1 MNFPADVQRR
11 VLVVGNVNVD
21 VLLGPLQ
28 PWPTPGTETVV
39 DHYELRVGG
48 AAGNTALALMSL
60 GSQPQV
66 VATVGDDAFGSWL
79 EKQLGPD
86 GSELERVSG
95 STALTVGLTHPDG
108 QRTFV
113 SHLGHLVEHPEER
126 LATALAKADRGDLLL
141 ICGYFLMPGLRAAAL
156 ELVGEARRRGVVT
169 LLDTGWPSEGWTEE
183 VKREF
188 FALATAVDAVSPNR
202 EELLAATGA
211 DELRMAL
218 NAPELS
224 GSRVIVKLGA
234 DGAALVE
241 RAGQQQEPVAVA
253 APKVAVADTVGAG
266 DTFNAGLLAGLQR
279 ELGWAEAL
287 RPAVRAASLAI
298 SSRPRRYPSW
308 AELGV
313 ESD

>member
-1 MNFPADVQRR
+1 M
-11 VLVVGNVNVD
+11 LLVGNVNVD

-39 DHYELRVGG
+39 DDYELRVGG
-48 AAGNTALALMSL
+48 AAGNTALALMAL
-60 GSQPQV
+60 GLQPTV

-79 EKQLGPD
+79 QEQLGP
-86 GSELERVSG
+86 GGAQLERVAG

-113 SHLGHLVEHPEER
+113 SHLGHLVQHPEEGLAAA
-126 LATALAKADRGDLLL
+126 LATCQPGDLLL
-141 ICGYFLMPGLRAAAL
+141 LCGYFLMPGLRAAAL
-156 ELVGEARRRGVVT
+156 ELVGEARRRGVIT
-169 LLDTGWPSEGWTEE
+169 LLDTGWPSEGWTDA

-188 FALATAVDAVSPNR
+188 FALAAAVDAVSPNR
-202 EELLAATGA
+202 EELLAASGEG
-211 DELRMAL
+211 DLAL
-218 NAPELS
+218 ALAAPELR

-241 RAGQQQEPVAVA
+241 SAGQRDEPLMVA
-253 APKVAVADTVGAG
+253 APKVSVVDTVGAG

-279 ELGWAEAL
+279 GLTWGEAL
-287 RPAVRAASLAI
+287 RPAVAAASLAI

-308 AELGV
+308 SELA
-313 ESD
+313 